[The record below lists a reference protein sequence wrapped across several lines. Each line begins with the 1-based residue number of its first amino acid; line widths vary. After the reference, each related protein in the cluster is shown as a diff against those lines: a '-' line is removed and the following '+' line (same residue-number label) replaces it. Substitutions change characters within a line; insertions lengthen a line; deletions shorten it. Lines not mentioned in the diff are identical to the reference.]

1 MDNLVYLKQSK
12 VGIYEDM
19 YEKLQL
25 IYLPCA
31 HIQSQVVF
39 IIFIIF
45 YINIQVK
52 GFLILDRSEPL
63 ICVLCVVHNIELWV
77 ASTDIRWHIKQISVV

>member
-12 VGIYEDM
+12 VGIYNDV
-19 YEKLQL
+19 YEMLQL

-31 HIQSQVVF
+31 HIQSQVVC

-63 ICVLCVVHNIELWV
+63 IGVLCVVHNIQLWI
-77 ASTDIRWHIKQISVV
+77 ASTDIRWYIEQISVV